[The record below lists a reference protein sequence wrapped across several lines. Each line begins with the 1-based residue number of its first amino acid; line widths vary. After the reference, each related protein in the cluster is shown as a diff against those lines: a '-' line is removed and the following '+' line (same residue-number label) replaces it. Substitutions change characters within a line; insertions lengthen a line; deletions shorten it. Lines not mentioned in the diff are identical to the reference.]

1 MSEYKKKLEP
11 LGTVIGA
18 LSVKLPDGSFHTFQ
32 VLYGGALYP
41 WVDGK
46 MQYVKQDMYKKILRD
61 FLNSEEGKEYEVP
74 TETEIMEVR
83 TEILNNDRKG
93 LYTLADESS
102 NDVPEETEESFAPD
116 EQDWNE
122 SVENSSLNTDEE
134 IDDEEISDELENNV
148 ESLSGSNSD
157 IEDDDVQEVEEPSD
171 IETCNENN
179 MKPML
184 DKSEQFDL
192 LSNIEANDED
202 AMTSADDKRGGNDD
216 YEELIRMLRIIAVN
230 SSELLELNKNHSS
243 KISELEDEIRR
254 QTSEIK
260 KSKRAEQIILI
271 MVILF
276 GLLIPTL
283 YYFGKMYGLV

>member
-18 LSVKLPDGSFHTFQ
+18 LSVKLPNGSFHTFQ

-61 FLNSEEGKEYEVP
+61 FLSSEEGKEYEVP

-102 NDVPEETEESFAPD
+102 NDVSEEKGESFPTNEQDNSESAENTPLNTNEES
-116 EQDWNE
+116 E
-122 SVENSSLNTDEE
+122 
-134 IDDEEISDELENNV
+134 DEEISDELENNAD
-148 ESLSGSNSD
+148 SLYNSD
-157 IEDDDVQEVEEPSD
+157 TGADDVQEAEKPSG
-171 IETCNENN
+171 IETYDENN
-179 MKPML
+179 MEPAL
-184 DKSEQFDL
+184 DEMEQFDL
-192 LSNIEANDED
+192 LSNVEANGEGE
-202 AMTSADDKRGGNDD
+202 MTSAGDKYGDGDD
-216 YEELIRMLRIIAVN
+216 YEEFIRMLRIIAVN
-230 SSELLELNKNHSS
+230 SSELLEINKNHSL
-243 KISELEDEIRR
+243 KIAELEDEIRR

-260 KSKRAEQIILI
+260 KSKRTEQIILI
-271 MVILF
+271 TVILF

-283 YYFGKMYGLV
+283 YYVGKMYGLI